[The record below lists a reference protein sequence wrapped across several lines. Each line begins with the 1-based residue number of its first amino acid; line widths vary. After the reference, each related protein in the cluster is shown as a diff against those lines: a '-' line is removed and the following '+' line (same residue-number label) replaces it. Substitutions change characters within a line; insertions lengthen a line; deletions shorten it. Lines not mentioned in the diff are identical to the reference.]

1 MVKKLILILPFL
13 LLAGIIMAT
22 VGQSGDD
29 DGNHDD
35 WSDDDGNHDDWSD
48 DDSVCPAGYV
58 LVLASSPAEVHVDSR
73 IGNKDGLVCV
83 HPRSG
88 DIVDNTIL
96 GDGRDDRDS
105 DDRDRDEDS
114 DDRDR
119 DSDDDD

>member
-22 VGQSGDD
+22 VGQSG
-29 DGNHDD
+29 
-35 WSDDDGNHDDWSD
+35 DDDGNHDDWSD

-96 GDGRDDRDS
+96 IRSQKPLAKLGQGRDNVGKR
-105 DDRDRDEDS
+105 RGAAPGRG
-114 DDRDR
+114 R
-119 DSDDDD
+119 